1 MLAFAPQSAF
11 GETDRLLLQRVL
23 RLGVAACFPGHGMPG
38 LQLTAAWTSNFA
50 VVGEGSAS
58 SHGWFS
64 RLGVRGTWRQPRR
77 AARSRVPVVPIPPRS
92 RPPPGARPVIQTRLL
107 MTKLLLLA
115 FLTGITAAAAEPA
128 WTAKSLLSRPL
139 LPDGAK
145 PFETLD
151 SAAIGLTVPNVFS
164 DPRMWGD
171 RFRELTLG
179 SVETGVAVADF
190 FHDGRPAIFVVSKNG
205 ACALYRQVAP
215 FKFADVAHTAGVA
228 CDSAPSSNVGVT
240 AVDINQ
246 DGWPDLYI
254 CRYNAP
260 NLLFVNNGDGTFTE
274 RAHDYGLDIT
284 DACVHA
290 VFADYDRDGF
300 LDCYIVTNILDF
312 SKTPQGRPGYLLHNN
327 GNGTFTNVA
336 AKAGIWGLTQ
346 GHTAI
351 WVDVNHDGWP
361 DLYVANDFETPDRL
375 YLNKGDGSF
384 VDVIDERLPH
394 ATYFSM
400 GADAGD
406 LNNDGLID
414 FLITDMRDRNHAEFM
429 AGIEEIGRGLWE
441 NERVPDLIPQYMWN
455 AVYLNTGTDHLAEV
469 AHLTGMDST
478 GWTWSA
484 RFGDLRNEGRLDV
497 FFTCGMIRNFIDA
510 DLVDKQNIAPNLNA
524 RASVWKNAAPRNET
538 TLAYHN
544 LGDLRFADVSK
555 EWGLAHPG
563 VSFGC
568 TLADLAGDG
577 NLDLIFTNYNAPPTI
592 IRNRTPTGH
601 RVEIKLAGRAPNR
614 DGIGAEL
621 RLESASG
628 LQMRQ
633 LYTERGIASSE
644 LPLAHFGLGDDTVI
658 KRLTIRW
665 PLGEVQV
672 LENLPAD
679 QLLTIAEPP
688 LADGAKPV
696 LSPAVFHTPPAP
708 GALFAETASAR
719 GLKHRNTLRLF
730 DEFSRQRLLPRRL
743 NGLGPALAVAN
754 VNGDG
759 IDDVFVSGT
768 AGQAGELFLGQP
780 DGTFRPAPEQP
791 WAADTEADGSGAV
804 FLDVT
809 GRGHPDL
816 LIAAGGVA
824 LLPGDPHLSSRLYL
838 NDGRGG
844 FALAPEGTL
853 PRDGES
859 TGAVAAADFD
869 GSGHPGVFLG
879 GRVVPGRYPQT
890 PRSFLYRNVG
900 GRLVDVTDA
909 LAPGLRNIGMVT
921 AAVWADVD
929 HDGRPDLLLAL
940 EWGPIA
946 YFHNTGRGFENL
958 TDKSGLGAHTGW
970 WSALA
975 VADVNGDGRLD
986 IIAGNVGLN
995 TKYHATPAEP
1005 TVLYAGD
1012 LDGSGRDQ
1020 LIEAQYE
1027 NGRLYPVRGRSKL
1040 AYCYPWLPK
1049 KFPTYKAFAQAAISE
1064 IFPADR
1070 LAGAKCLRAN
1080 ELASGIF
1087 LQQADGTFQFQPL
1100 PRLAQIAP
1108 INSIVARDLDGDGML
1123 DLFCVGNN
1131 FGPEPSTGRFDGG
1144 LGLFLKGDGHGD
1156 FAPLSPAQSG
1166 ISVVGEARAAAAINL
1181 PGSRRP
1187 ALVVSRPE
1195 GPLLLFT
1202 PSK

>member
-1 MLAFAPQSAF
+1 M
-11 GETDRLLLQRVL
+11 
-23 RLGVAACFPGHGMPG
+23 
-38 LQLTAAWTSNFA
+38 
-50 VVGEGSAS
+50 
-58 SHGWFS
+58 
-64 RLGVRGTWRQPRR
+64 
-77 AARSRVPVVPIPPRS
+77 
-92 RPPPGARPVIQTRLL
+92 
-107 MTKLLLLA
+107 
-115 FLTGITAAAAEPA
+115 
-128 WTAKSLLSRPL
+128 
-139 LPDGAK
+139 
-145 PFETLD
+145 
-151 SAAIGLTVPNVFS
+151 
-164 DPRMWGD
+164 
-171 RFRELTLG
+171 
-179 SVETGVAVADF
+179 
-190 FHDGRPAIFVVSKNG
+190 
-205 ACALYRQVAP
+205 
-215 FKFADVAHTAGVA
+215 
-228 CDSAPSSNVGVT
+228 
-240 AVDINQ
+240 
-246 DGWPDLYI
+246 
-254 CRYNAP
+254 
-260 NLLFVNNGDGTFTE
+260 
-274 RAHDYGLDIT
+274 
-284 DACVHA
+284 
-290 VFADYDRDGF
+290 
-300 LDCYIVTNILDF
+300 
-312 SKTPQGRPGYLLHNN
+312 
-327 GNGTFTNVA
+327 
-336 AKAGIWGLTQ
+336 
-346 GHTAI
+346 
-351 WVDVNHDGWP
+351 
-361 DLYVANDFETPDRL
+361 
-375 YLNKGDGSF
+375 
-384 VDVIDERLPH
+384 
-394 ATYFSM
+394 
-400 GADAGD
+400 
-406 LNNDGLID
+406 
-414 FLITDMRDRNHAEFM
+414 
-429 AGIEEIGRGLWE
+429 
-441 NERVPDLIPQYMWN
+441 
-455 AVYLNTGTDHLAEV
+455 
-469 AHLTGMDST
+469 
-478 GWTWSA
+478 
-484 RFGDLRNEGRLDV
+484 
-497 FFTCGMIRNFIDA
+497 
-510 DLVDKQNIAPNLNA
+510 
-524 RASVWKNAAPRNET
+524 
-538 TLAYHN
+538 
-544 LGDLRFADVSK
+544 
-555 EWGLAHPG
+555 
-563 VSFGC
+563 
-568 TLADLAGDG
+568 
-577 NLDLIFTNYNAPPTI
+577 
-592 IRNRTPTGH
+592 
-601 RVEIKLAGRAPNR
+601 
-614 DGIGAEL
+614 
-621 RLESASG
+621 
-628 LQMRQ
+628 
-633 LYTERGIASSE
+633 
-644 LPLAHFGLGDDTVI
+644 
-658 KRLTIRW
+658 
-665 PLGEVQV
+665 
-672 LENLPAD
+672 
-679 QLLTIAEPP
+679 
-688 LADGAKPV
+688 
-696 LSPAVFHTPPAP
+696 
-708 GALFAETASAR
+708 
-719 GLKHRNTLRLF
+719 
-730 DEFSRQRLLPRRL
+730 
-743 NGLGPALAVAN
+743 
-754 VNGDG
+754 
-759 IDDVFVSGT
+759 
-768 AGQAGELFLGQP
+768 
-780 DGTFRPAPEQP
+780 
-791 WAADTEADGSGAV
+791 